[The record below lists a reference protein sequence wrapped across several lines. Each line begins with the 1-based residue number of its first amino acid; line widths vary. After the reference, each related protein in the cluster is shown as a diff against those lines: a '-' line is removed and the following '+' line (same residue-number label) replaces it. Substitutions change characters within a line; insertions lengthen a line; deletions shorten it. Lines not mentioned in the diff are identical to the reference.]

1 MRRLPAL
8 IVLVLPAG
16 LMAQS
21 REVQHHRF
29 DDPEGR
35 LMGFY
40 AAALAFSGI
49 GPALT
54 EAPWTVGLGLE
65 ATYIPRLSREQRTA
79 GLDKPESSNLSPV
92 VPRPRVSLSAP
103 GGVRIEASWVPPV
116 PVFDARA
123 NLYGLALSKT
133 MFGYMGMSFTPR
145 LAASG
150 GRARGAITCNE
161 DLLGGLASER
171 LYFAAIC
178 HSRESDDHLEPRQL
192 SGELLVSRSW
202 SQRRVTPFVGVGARR
217 DDVRFDIGVKRA
229 DGSRDADHP
238 VLRMRST
245 RPFFVAGATWNGSG
259 RTSAGGELYYAPGS
273 LVTVRVRV
281 DLDVHR
287 GTGG

>member
-1 MRRLPAL
+1 MRLAAAL
-8 IVLVLPAG
+8 ILLALPAG
-16 LMAQS
+16 LTAQP
-21 REVQHHRF
+21 REVQHHRL

-40 AAALAFSGI
+40 AAALAFSAVGPAAAEERWTLGI
-49 GPALT
+49 GL
-54 EAPWTVGLGLE
+54 ELG
-65 ATYIPRLSREQRTA
+65 YIPRLSREQRTA

-150 GRARGAITCNE
+150 GRARGAITCNA
-161 DLLGGLASER
+161 DLLRGSPSEA
-171 LYFAAIC
+171 LYYGAIC

-192 SGELLVSRSW
+192 SGELLVSRPVRAW
-202 SQRRVTPFVGVGARR
+202 GLTPFVGVGARR

-229 DGSRDADHP
+229 DGSRDTDHP
-238 VLRMRST
+238 ILRMRTT
-245 RPFFVAGATWNGSG
+245 RPFLVAGASWNGGG
-259 RTSAGGELYYAPGS
+259 RTSAGGELFHAPGS
-273 LVTVRVRV
+273 LLTVRVRV
-281 DLDVHR
+281 DVNYNR
-287 GTGG
+287 